1 MKLLARV
8 VLPLAAGALLLAGC
22 TTTKPGTA
30 SPAGSESAAPTPGG
44 STSADPGSA
53 TTTSLE
59 PCTLLT
65 PADISSYSTFGDAK
79 EQKLGTA
86 RVCGYLNKTTT
97 ASEESMGINV
107 AIRDDAPLD
116 SVVDTGSGVKG
127 LEINGR
133 KAKEASSTAPLGCTV
148 ALGVGDK
155 ARVDVNV
162 TSVNTVEKACQIAE
176 DVATKA
182 VEPKLP
188 KG

>member
-1 MKLLARV
+1 MKLLARA
-8 VLPLAAGALLLAGC
+8 VLPLAAGACLLAGC
-22 TTTKPGTA
+22 TTTQPGTA
-30 SPAGSESAAPTPGG
+30 SPAGSEPPATSGG
-44 STSADPGSA
+44 SASADPGSA
-53 TTTSLE
+53 TTASLE

-65 PADISSYSTFGDAK
+65 PADISSYSTFGDGK

-86 RVCGYLNKTTT
+86 RVCGYLNKTST
-97 ASEESMGINV
+97 ASEESVGINV
-107 AIRDDAPLD
+107 AIRDDAPLG
-116 SVVDTGSGVKG
+116 SVVDTGNGIKD

-162 TSVNTVEKACQIAE
+162 TSVRTVEKACQIAE